1 MNAAIRNWLGFPT
14 LALMVAAL
22 FMIFAYVPT
31 EADQGIVQRIFYF
44 HVPCAWV
51 AFASFGMV
59 AVAGVLYLWLRD
71 QIWDD
76 LGYASAESGMV
87 FSTPTLVTGSPSA
100 RASWVVWASGDSLL
114 TTTLI
119 FLLLYVGV

>member
-1 MNAAIRNWLGFPT
+1 MLGAIRNWLGLIT

-59 AVAGVLYLWLRD
+59 AVAGVLYLWLGD

-76 LGYASAESGMV
+76 LGYASTENRLA
-87 FSTPTLVTGSPSA
+87 FSTSPLLP
-100 RASWVVWASGDSLL
+100 RSLSTPPISSSCQNL
-114 TTTLI
+114 A
-119 FLLLYVGV
+119 